1 MPSFFEGIF
10 LVFIIFNVCVALA
23 IVIKACILWF
33 EQYKATDKTP
43 PAQESKIYLVKQTSS
58 APKPKPKSRKRR
70 SPKIAFEGLVLK
82 PEKVTFSQEE
92 DTTSQEP
99 EQRTISF

>member
-1 MPSFFEGIF
+1 MPSFFEGFF

-58 APKPKPKSRKRR
+58 APKPKARKRR
-70 SPKIAFEGLVLK
+70 SPKIAFEGLVLR